1 MGLYGG
7 SKATYNSPGDQAMRG
22 AMQQQVARRAAMQQQ
37 ASPEMLDRKQQANTA
52 FEEERRRAIEMLDRK
67 QQANTAFEEERR
79 RAMQQQEQRGVPEM
93 RSGIDFGPG
102 RANRAPE
109 QGSPEYNQLLQRV
122 RSRRRGL
129 GRR

>member
-7 SKATYNSPGDQAMRG
+7 SKAIYNSQGDQAMRG
-22 AMQQQVARRAAMQQQ
+22 AIQQQVARRAAMQQQ
-37 ASPEMLDRKQQANTA
+37 TSPEMLDRKQQQQANTA
-52 FEEERRRAIEMLDRK
+52 FEEERRRAM
-67 QQANTAFEEERR
+67 QQQELRTAYEEERS

-109 QGSPEYNQLLQRV
+109 QGSPEYNQLLQSV

-129 GRR
+129 G

>member
-7 SKATYNSPGDQAMRG
+7 SKATYNSPGDQAMLG
-22 AMQQQVARRAAMQQQ
+22 AMQQQAARRAAMQQQ

-52 FEEERRRAIEMLDRK
+52 FEEERRRAMR
-67 QQANTAFEEERR
+67 QQEQRTAFEEERS

-109 QGSPEYNQLLQRV
+109 QGSPEYNQLLQSV
-122 RSRRRGL
+122 RNRRRGL

>member
-1 MGLYGG
+1 
-7 SKATYNSPGDQAMRG
+7 MRG
-22 AMQQQVARRAAMQQQ
+22 AMQQQAARRAAMQQQ
-37 ASPEMLDRKQQANTA
+37 ASPEMLDRKQQ
-52 FEEERRRAIEMLDRK
+52 

-109 QGSPEYNQLLQRV
+109 QGSPEYNQLLQSV